1 MAFGANCAGYLNSD
15 AWQATYSVY
24 ARTQL
29 NSKLIDYYKIN
40 PDNMADYVLIDTG
53 HDKYQYFTE
62 NETGKY
68 LLETY
73 TNEVAK
79 EGNFVLLSRN

>member
-1 MAFGANCAGYLNSD
+1 
-15 AWQATYSVY
+15 
-24 ARTQL
+24 
-29 NSKLIDYYKIN
+29 
-40 PDNMADYVLIDTG
+40 MADYVLLDTG
-53 HDKYQYFTE
+53 HDKYQYFVE

>member
-1 MAFGANCAGYLNSD
+1 MLINLINNNPNIENKEEIIKKFI
-15 AWQATYSVY
+15 
-24 ARTQL
+24 
-29 NSKLIDYYKIN
+29 NSK
-40 PDNMADYVLIDTG
+40 
-53 HDKYQYFTE
+53 